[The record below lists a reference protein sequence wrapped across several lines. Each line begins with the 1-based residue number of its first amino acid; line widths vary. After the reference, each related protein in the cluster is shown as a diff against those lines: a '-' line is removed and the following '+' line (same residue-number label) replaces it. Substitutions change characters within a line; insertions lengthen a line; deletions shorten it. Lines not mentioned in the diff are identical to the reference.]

1 MHWYLQ
7 ALRKYAVFS
16 GRAQRKELWMFWL
29 FNWIISIGL
38 VVIELML
45 GIAPNAEE
53 FLLYNIYSLAVTIPS
68 LAVFVRRMHDIDRS
82 GWWFFA
88 LFYNLYLCCIDGTP
102 GDNRFGPDPKGRSE
116 VQMGSTAPQTSD
128 FSRDSSV
135 QPSGWTSGAQ
145 PTPEAQVP
153 VTPPQTADFG
163 GGSSAQPSEPG
174 SLDTRIVVKIT
185 AAQASEGCSIQL
197 AAGSGE
203 QVELAIPAGTG
214 SGSHLRV
221 PGGGIRKGNQVGD
234 QWVRVNIEG

>member
-1 MHWYLQ
+1 MSWYLK
-7 ALRKYAVFS
+7 ALKQYAVFS
-16 GRAQRKELWMFWL
+16 GRAQRMELWMFIL
-29 FNWIISIGL
+29 FNWIIVL
-38 VVIELML
+38 LLAFIEGAL
-45 GIAPNAEE
+45 GIAPDNPDTV
-53 FLLYNIYSLAVTIPS
+53 LDNIYSLAVFCPS
-68 LAVFVRRMHDIDRS
+68 LAVGIRRLHDTDRS
-82 GWWFFA
+82 GWWILVPFVNFV
-88 LFYNLYLCCIDGTP
+88 FWCIDGTP

-135 QPSGWTSGAQ
+135 QPSGWTSTAQ

-174 SLDTRIVVKIT
+174 SLDTRIIVKVT

-197 AAGSGE
+197 ATGSGE
-203 QVELAIPAGTG
+203 QVVLAIPAGTG

-221 PGGGIRKGNQVGD
+221 PGGGIREGNQVGD